1 MQMIDMP
8 PCFADTAAVTI
19 VIPESTTAAPTTTTD
34 RHVTFLEDPKNIAW
48 VSAAVVIL
56 CGIVCLMVYQSF
68 RFGDYS
74 RLARWCQRSRL
85 VMSSRKSL
93 EVSNKMQI
101 ESISPKKKKEN
112 NTCCKKFYALIVL
125 NKLSKGSK
133 TNAQPT
139 RSSPYKFIFSKFF

>member
-101 ESISPKKKKEN
+101 ESISKKKKR
-112 NTCCKKFYALIVL
+112 KQYML
-125 NKLSKGSK
+125 
-133 TNAQPT
+133 
-139 RSSPYKFIFSKFF
+139 

>member
-1 MQMIDMP
+1 MYVYNHITIYTMQMKDMLP
-8 PCFADTAAVTI
+8 YFADTAAVTI

-85 VMSSRKSL
+85 DIIISTRKKSRSIKL
-93 EVSNKMQI
+93 NVSN
-101 ESISPKKKKEN
+101 
-112 NTCCKKFYALIVL
+112 
-125 NKLSKGSK
+125 
-133 TNAQPT
+133 
-139 RSSPYKFIFSKFF
+139 

>member
-1 MQMIDMP
+1 MYVYNHITLYTMQMKDMP
-8 PCFADTAAVTI
+8 PYFADTAAVTI

-74 RLARWCQRSRL
+74 RLARWCQRSRFDIII
-85 VMSSRKSL
+85 STRKKSR
-93 EVSNKMQI
+93 
-101 ESISPKKKKEN
+101 SIK
-112 NTCCKKFYALIVL
+112 L
-125 NKLSKGSK
+125 NVA
-133 TNAQPT
+133 N
-139 RSSPYKFIFSKFF
+139 

>member
-1 MQMIDMP
+1 MDICSQVIGKTNQNCTFHRMIKKNTCNTVLCKYIYVNNHSALYTMQMLDMP
-8 PCFADTAAVTI
+8 LYFADTVAVTI

-48 VSAAVVIL
+48 LSAAVVIL

-85 VMSSRKSL
+85 DM
-93 EVSNKMQI
+93 
-101 ESISPKKKKEN
+101 
-112 NTCCKKFYALIVL
+112 
-125 NKLSKGSK
+125 
-133 TNAQPT
+133 
-139 RSSPYKFIFSKFF
+139 